1 MVTLE
6 QTKLGL
12 EKYVE
17 SEFVSKVPGIKK
29 VGVVLATSAIISWVE
44 QKIITNK
51 DIIVAGG
58 FMTSDNMVDI
68 DKVYTEVKKVFDREG
83 KLVEHLPL
91 FEDVTFTVA
100 DVDKVYKLIKG
111 E

>member
-12 EKYVE
+12 EKYGE

-29 VGVVLATSAIISWVE
+29 LGVAIAASALISWLE
-44 QKIITNK
+44 QKVLDNK
-51 DIIVAGG
+51 EVFVAGG
-58 FMTSDNMVDI
+58 FMTTDSMVNI
-68 DKVYTEVKKVFDREG
+68 DKVYDVVKKVFDTEG
-83 KLVEHLPL
+83 KLIEHLPL
-91 FEDVTFTVA
+91 FEDVTFTIA
-100 DVDKVYKLIKG
+100 DADKVYKLIKG